1 MKIIKVSNNPIK
13 EVLEF
18 TKDEDIL
25 LVSNTGGE
33 ADFEIVLNA
42 EGITVNVFGI
52 VFLQKDEHLKLKTK
66 SIHAVPNTFSRVH
79 LKGVFADSSKMDYEG
94 LIKIDKNA
102 QLSDAY
108 LQNDNLLIGDNAVVN
123 SSPQLEI
130 CADDVKASHGVTIS
144 SFEDEYVYYLMSRG
158 LDESTSRQMLVYGF
172 LNDIIKKID
181 KEHTLELDQLIPALK
196 NEEL

>member
-1 MKIIKVSNNPIK
+1 MKIINLTDSPIK
-13 EVLEF
+13 QRLEF
-18 TKDEDIL
+18 TEDENIL
-25 LVSNTGGE
+25 LVSKSSGD
-33 ADFEIVLNA
+33 ADLEIILNA

-52 VFLQKDEHLKLKTK
+52 VFLQKNEHLKLKTK

-158 LDESTSRQMLVYGF
+158 LDESTSRQMLVHGF

-181 KEHTLELDQLIPALK
+181 IDHTLELVQLIPALK